1 MENTETPKNAEQ
13 QPVQPQTVASTTA
26 SSNTTSTLAT
36 TASES
41 PKPSLRDVNQY
52 NVVIKKL
59 KFYTGPNY
67 YLDRAAMVFNINF
80 SPLIKQF
87 DFQTL
92 CNGVFRKLP
101 RLKAQHPKDLPH
113 LFAMALLEV
122 LKMDLDLFIHKYDIS
137 IDDEE
142 YTIAIEYLD
151 EIVAEDAV
159 YLVADWFDAIINPKV
174 PFNFDGKFKRLQE
187 DFDKSDFGGP
197 TIYSL
202 IEAGLK
208 RNIPVN
214 FLPIEGQ
221 FQWGYGK
228 KSIRGRSTVLDV
240 DGIKDTEF
248 TTYKDSC
255 KEFLLACGFPTPKGT
270 TVYDEERAVEEA
282 LALGFPLVLKPVAG
296 HKGQGVTTG
305 IMSVEQVRHAYK
317 VIMQHHEQTGSE
329 FQGVIVEQMVFGKDH
344 RLLAIGGKFA
354 AALEREPAYVIG
366 DGVHTIKQLV
376 KIENETNHDRSNN
389 SRAPLAKIIIDD
401 DVKNFLKL
409 QGMDLKTVPADGQKV
424 YLRRVA
430 NISAGG
436 LSKNVT
442 DVIHP
447 KNIKMVEDIAAF
459 FRVTAFAI
467 DVLAEDISK
476 PWDEGNFGII
486 EINAGPGIFMHLAPA
501 IGKPIDVPGMLMEH
515 FYPTVDHARIPI
527 VVGNNLSLN
536 FCNLLCDKVKEL
548 MPKMKYFGSL
558 TEEGL
563 YFNKSFFTKHPKHDW
578 NVAIM
583 LRHIGLDFAVMSHNR
598 DVIHDFGIYHS
609 GADLVILDK
618 PNYAERTLESE
629 MLPHGFVAEIY
640 YDKNVIEVLDAKKS
654 LATYPFD
661 PENKDISI
669 LNAISPYLPDIINRY
684 ESAPRNS

>member
-1 MENTETPKNAEQ
+1 MENIENQSGNEQSIPKNDNGNVVP
-13 QPVQPQTVASTTA
+13 PVQVAF
-26 SSNTTSTLAT
+26 
-36 TASES
+36 S
-41 PKPSLRDVNQY
+41 PDDLKPSPRDITQR
-52 NVVIKKL
+52 NVVIKKI

-80 SPLIKQF
+80 SPLVKEY
-87 DFQTL
+87 DFQSL
-92 CNGVFRKLP
+92 CQAIFKKLP
-101 RLKAQHPKDLPH
+101 KLKNSNPKDLPH
-113 LFAMALLEV
+113 LFSLALLEV
-122 LKMDLDLFIHKYDIS
+122 LRMDIDLFIHKFDIS
-137 IDDEE
+137 LDNEE

-151 EIVAEDAV
+151 ELVAEDAT
-159 YLVADWFDAIINPKV
+159 YLVADWFDALINPKI

-255 KEFLLACGFPTPKGT
+255 KEFLLACGFPTPQGS
-270 TVYDEERAVEEA
+270 TVYDEETAVEEA
-282 LALGFPLVLKPVAG
+282 LRLGFPVVLKPVAG

-305 IMSVEQVRHAYK
+305 IMSAEQVRYAYK
-317 VIMQHHEQTGSE
+317 AIMLHHQTTGSE

-376 KIENETNHDRSNN
+376 KIENDTNEDRSNN
-389 SRAPLAKIIIDD
+389 SRAPLAKIVIDD

-409 QGMDLKTVPADGQKV
+409 QSMDLKTVPADGQKV

-447 KNIKMVEDIAAF
+447 KNIKMVEDIASF

-476 PWDEGNFGII
+476 PWDAGNFGII

-501 IGKPIDVPGMLMEH
+501 IGNPIDVPGMLIQH
-515 FYPTVDHARIPI
+515 FYPTVESARIPI
-527 VVGNNLSLN
+527 IIGNNLSLN
-536 FCNLLCDKVKEL
+536 FCNQLHKKVKEIN
-548 MPKMKYFGSL
+548 PKMKFFGSL
-558 TEEGL
+558 TEEGIS
-563 YFNKSFFTKHPKHDW
+563 FNGSFFTKHPKHDW

-609 GADLVILDK
+609 GADIVILDK
-618 PNYAERTLESE
+618 PNYAERSLESE
-629 MLPHGFVAEIY
+629 MLPHGFVVEIY
-640 YDKNVIEVLDAKKS
+640 HDKGIIEVLDAKKS
-654 LATYPFD
+654 LATYPLD
-661 PENKDISI
+661 SADKEGSLLK
-669 LNAISPYLPDIINRY
+669 AITPYLPAIIERY
-684 ESAPRNS
+684 ENAPRNA

>member
-1 MENTETPKNAEQ
+1 MENLENQSTSEQEAIKSETERANGSNQ
-13 QPVQPQTVASTTA
+13 VAF
-26 SSNTTSTLAT
+26 SSEEL
-36 TASES
+36 
-41 PKPSLRDVNQY
+41 KPSPRDITQR
-52 NVVIKKL
+52 NVVIKKI

-80 SPLIKQF
+80 SPLVKEF

-92 CNGVFRKLP
+92 CQSIFKKLP
-101 RLKAQHPKDLPH
+101 KLKNSKPKDLPD
-113 LFAMALLEV
+113 LFSLALLEI
-122 LKMDLDLFIHKYDIS
+122 LRMDIDLFIHKFYIS
-137 IDDEE
+137 VDNEE

-151 EIVAEDAV
+151 ELVAEDAT
-159 YLVADWFDAIINPKV
+159 YLVADWFDALINPKV
-174 PFNFDGKFKRLQE
+174 PFNFDGKFKRIQE

-248 TTYKDSC
+248 TTFKDSC
-255 KEFLLACGFPTPKGT
+255 KEFLLACGFPTPQGA
-270 TVYDEERAVEEA
+270 TVYDEETAEEEA
-282 LALGFPLVLKPVAG
+282 LRLGFPVVLKPVAG

-305 IMSVEQVRHAYK
+305 IMTAEQVRYAYQA
-317 VIMQHHEQTGSE
+317 IMLHHQTTGSE

-344 RLLAIGGKFA
+344 RLLAVGGKFA

-366 DGVHTIKQLV
+366 DGVHNIKQLV
-376 KIENETNHDRSNN
+376 KIENDTNEDRSNN
-389 SRAPLAKIIIDD
+389 SRAPLAKIVIDD

-409 QGMDLKTVPADGQKV
+409 QSKDLKTVPLDGEKV

-442 DVIHP
+442 DIIHP
-447 KNIKMVEDIAAF
+447 KNVKMVEDIASF

-476 PWDEGNFGII
+476 PWDAGNFGII

-501 IGKPIDVPGMLMEH
+501 VGKPIDVPGMLMQH
-515 FYPTVDHARIPI
+515 FYPSVESARIPI
-527 VVGNNLSLN
+527 IIGNNLSLN
-536 FCNLLCDKVKEL
+536 FCNQLQKKVKEIN
-548 MPKMKYFGSL
+548 PKMKFFGSL
-558 TEEGL
+558 TEEGIS
-563 YFNKSFFTKHPKHDW
+563 FNGSFFTKHPKHDW

-609 GADLVILDK
+609 GTDIVILDK
-618 PNYAERTLESE
+618 PNYAERSLESE
-629 MLPHGFVAEIY
+629 MLPHGYVVEIY
-640 YDKNVIEVLDAKKS
+640 NDKGIIEVLDAKKS
-654 LATYPFD
+654 LATYSLD
-661 PENKDISI
+661 SNNKEAS
-669 LNAISPYLPDIINRY
+669 LLKAISPYLPAIIERY
-684 ESAPRNS
+684 ENAPRNS